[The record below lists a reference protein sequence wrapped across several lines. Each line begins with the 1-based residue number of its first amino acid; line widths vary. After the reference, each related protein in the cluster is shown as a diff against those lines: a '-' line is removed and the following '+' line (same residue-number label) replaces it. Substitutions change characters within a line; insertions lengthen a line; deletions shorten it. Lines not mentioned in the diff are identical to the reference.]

1 MSESEVLE
9 IGKWFINQIKKEE
22 FDLLRKHLAF
32 IKANPTN
39 DNNEVRI
46 TFTAKLLAGVSNV
59 V

>member
-1 MSESEVLE
+1 MDEKEILE
-9 IGKWFINQIKKEE
+9 IGNWFVNQIGAEQV
-22 FDLLRKHLAF
+22 DLLRKHLGF